1 MLSDETDVDALNL
14 SMTPGDITTRATGG
28 KGSVKRSSNYTQQ
41 EDTQLCISW
50 ENISTD
56 PIVGNEQLGMSY
68 WKRIA
73 EHYHAN
79 RTFEFDRSANSL
91 ERRWD
96 TIKRECSKFQA
107 FYEQVERRHLNGIPY
122 KEHLLEAQTV
132 FSMKD
137 QKNKAFQFLHCW
149 LKVRN
154 CPKFQAIEKS
164 HKRLR
169 SSKFSM
175 PFGGGTEEV
184 RDESGRNQSPDSPQA
199 SQNKRPIGRK
209 GAKERLKTGGDAGP
223 YKEAIQELI
232 LEKEEKKLRER
243 RWEEEKKLREERWM
257 ETRAVHEWKFS
268 LDERKFMWEQEQ
280 KIMFCDVN
288 SLDPYQKNYVLTMR
302 AQIVVVVEVMSA
314 EDTFNLCLVDLTLL
328 NYAVS

>member
-1 MLSDETDVDALNL
+1 MEERCGTWTNMLSDETDVDALNL

-149 LKVRN
+149 LK
-154 CPKFQAIEKS
+154 
-164 HKRLR
+164 
-169 SSKFSM
+169 
-175 PFGGGTEEV
+175 
-184 RDESGRNQSPDSPQA
+184 A